1 MSKKMPGIEDSMKTL
16 EDILNKM
23 SGNEVT
29 LEEGIALYAQA
40 AGLIKASSEAL
51 AKAEVE
57 IKEIDKQLDEV
68 GKES

>member
-1 MSKKMPGIEDSMKTL
+1 MSKKMPGIEESMKQL
-16 EDILNKM
+16 EEILTKM

-40 AGLIKASSEAL
+40 AGLIKNSSEAL
-51 AKAEVE
+51 AKAELE

-68 GKES
+68 GKAP